1 MIIKTQTHYTIVYNQ
16 NWEQIANSGEGEK
29 FLCTE
34 HKHISWY
41 SQVPTAT
48 LSDVTGF
55 WGAINDPF
63 QVGQMGSISNSTRLW
78 LTHTSRSALLLILSF
93 SWGQRLEIVSVCPCC
108 LFDWSIVLPSACQC
122 VSNLEDTVLS
132 RVVLTLTFPS
142 EHPTSYL
149 ALQLVAVE
157 NNQSFIKKPHTEISQ
172 VTLVN
177 LDSLTWQWIITSLM
191 R

>member
-1 MIIKTQTHYTIVYNQ
+1 MC
-16 NWEQIANSGEGEK
+16 
-29 FLCTE
+29 LC
-34 HKHISWY
+34 
-41 SQVPTAT
+41 VLA
-48 LSDVTGF
+48 VC
-55 WGAINDPF
+55 
-63 QVGQMGSISNSTRLW
+63 
-78 LTHTSRSALLLILSF
+78 LTDQLSF
-93 SWGQRLEIVSVCPCC
+93 LQHASVS
-108 LFDWSIVLPSACQC
+108 LIW
-122 VSNLEDTVLS
+122 ETVLS

-157 NNQSFIKKPHTEISQ
+157 NNQNFIKKPHTEINQ